1 MKNGASATVEPKEE
15 ETVADVA
22 PNKYV
27 FGPVLSRRLGRSLGI
42 DPIPSKTCNWNCVYC
57 QLGRTTPLQ
66 SERAEYAPT
75 QEILEEVERALSVL
89 SADDVDWVTFVGSG
103 EPLLH
108 ANIGELIRGVQKL
121 TNIPVAV
128 ITNGSLLSRPK
139 VREEVLVAEAV
150 LPTLDAGT
158 ADLYHKI
165 NRPHPGIS
173 FQQHVD
179 GLKAFR
185 RQYPGRLLLEVM
197 LVKDLNDSQV
207 ALQHLRDLVAEI
219 RPDEVHISLPERPPA
234 ELWVQP
240 ADMDGIMRASGI
252 LGDVSKVLHPGE
264 GILALD
270 DPTDALE
277 TILGVIG
284 RHPLSE
290 AQLLRALAGLIQ
302 DEKAKVLKALE
313 NCGRAKP
320 IQRHGSVFWVSS
332 SARFPDC

>member
-1 MKNGASATVEPKEE
+1 MAKEARTTAEPKRDGPGAE
-15 ETVADVA
+15 DK
-22 PNKYV
+22 PRDYV
-27 FGPVLSRRLGRSLGI
+27 YGPVFSRRLGRSLGI

-66 SERAEYAPT
+66 SQRAEFLPT
-75 QEILEEVERALSVL
+75 RKILEEVETSLSFL
-89 SADDVDWVTFVGSG
+89 SSDDVDWVTFVGSG

-108 ANIGELIRGVQKL
+108 RNIGVLIRGVREL

-128 ITNGSLLSRPK
+128 ITNGTLLSQPE
-139 VREEVLVAEAV
+139 VREEVLAADAV

-158 ADLYHKI
+158 ADLFRRI
-165 NRPHPGIS
+165 NRPHPGIT

-185 RQYPGRLLLEVM
+185 RQYPGQLLLEVM
-197 LVKDLNDSQV
+197 LVKDLNDSRE
-207 ALQHLRDLVAEI
+207 ALLSLRDLVAEI

-234 ELWVQP
+234 EPWVKP
-240 ADMDGIMRASGI
+240 TDMEGTMRASAI

-264 GILALD
+264 GILTLD
-270 DPTDALE
+270 DPADAVE
-277 TILGVIG
+277 KILAVIE

-290 AQLLRALAGLIQ
+290 TQLSRALAGLSPY
-302 DEKAKVLKALE
+302 EKAKVLGDLE
-313 NCGRAKP
+313 DCGWAKE

-332 SARFPDC
+332 SARFPD